1 MIAQSATGSLSS
13 NGGISC
19 SATSSTSN
27 TSSFDNSLVATSKV
41 QTIGGKEQIGVNSF
55 NLVSQVWSVYNSL
68 KTSEANL
75 QKTPKYYATMDRN
88 PGQAHAIALQGFEHQ
103 RERPIAKHFKLY

>member
-1 MIAQSATGSLSS
+1 ASS
-13 NGGISC
+13 GISC

-27 TSSFDNSLVATSKV
+27 TNSANNTNNFDNSLVATSKV
-41 QTIGGKEQIGVNSF
+41 QTINGKEQIGVNSF

-75 QKTPKYYATMDRN
+75 KKNANILCTNGTQS
-88 PGQAHAIALQGFEHQ
+88 G
-103 RERPIAKHFKLY
+103 

>member
-1 MIAQSATGSLSS
+1 MIAWRCGSLSNDTS
-13 NGGISC
+13 SGISC
-19 SATSSTSN
+19 SATSSTNN
-27 TSSFDNSLVATSKV
+27 TSSFDNSLVATSKI

-75 QKTPKYYATMDRN
+75 QKTLRYYAQMAVTPARYM
-88 PGQAHAIALQGFEHQ
+88 Q
-103 RERPIAKHFKLY
+103 